1 MKVRYSTNWMGPI
14 SLDWYRKR
22 GLTTLEHHVQEQDN
36 PYTGRKRG
44 EHYKMEIINHNYS
57 CGRIDVRGT
66 DDPHGWEIGVP
77 PMLSLDWCRFGR
89 WLDTF
94 ETDAPW
100 TLDQLVELYER
111 ANPKITWDTYEE
123 H

>member
-1 MKVRYSTNWMGPI
+1 MKIRYSTNWMGPV

-22 GLTTLEHHVQEQDN
+22 GLTTLEYHVQEQDN
-36 PYTGRKRG
+36 PYTGRKAG
-44 EHYKMEIINHNYS
+44 EHYKMELITDNYS

-66 DDPHGWEIGVP
+66 GDPYGEEIGVP
-77 PMLSLDWCRFGR
+77 PMLSLDWARFSR

-111 ANPKITWDTYEE
+111 TNPKITWDTYSE
-123 H
+123 